1 MLLCSSCFNVL
12 KDKGYD
18 VQKEDKIFL
27 EYEEA
32 EEMGKTCDFCEEID
46 ALYSCCIG
54 NDLFNSYNILRE
66 IKETKNK

>member
-18 VQKEDKIFL
+18 IQKEDKIFL

-32 EEMGKTCDFCEEID
+32 EEIDKTCDCCEEID
-46 ALYSCCIG
+46 ALYSCYIG

-66 IKETKNK
+66 IKEIKNK